1 MASCFDLRLVLTN
14 EMTSANEIAAE
25 SSYLCVKT
33 YEYVT
38 ANCFFCIHGQLCRHN
53 VMIISACLHV
63 CLSVCLQDKG

>member
-1 MASCFDLRLVLTN
+1 VASCFDLRLVLTN

-38 ANCFFCIHGQLCRHN
+38 ANCFLLYSWTTLQAQCNDNFSLSTR
-53 VMIISACLHV
+53 
-63 CLSVCLQDKG
+63 LSVCLFAG